1 MELDPTVQHVY
12 ARALLNAAEKT
23 GATDQ
28 IFSEADCVY
37 RIFRKHARL
46 RHFLESPRIRKEEK
60 HQFINRIFGD
70 RVGKL
75 VLHFIHIM
83 LENNRIENLEA
94 TLRRVCVMV
103 EESKGIIPA
112 TVTTAVPLSEEQ
124 RRLMQRTLESRLGLR
139 FDIRFR
145 VDPNILG
152 GVVFKYRDCLIDG
165 SVRFDL
171 QKLYE
176 RLMALNIPARE
187 QIVPA

>member
-1 MELDPTVQHVY
+1 MELDPAVQHVY
-12 ARALLNAAEKT
+12 ARALLSAAEKT

-28 IFSEADCVY
+28 VFSEADCVY
-37 RIFRKHARL
+37 RIFRKQTRL
-46 RHFLESPRIRKEEK
+46 RHFLESPRIRKDEK
-60 HQFINRIFGD
+60 HQLINRVFGD
-70 RVGKL
+70 RIGKL
-75 VLHFIHIM
+75 VLNFIHIM

-94 TLRRVCVMV
+94 TLRLVCVMV

-112 TVTTAVPLSEEQ
+112 TVTTAVPLTDEQ
-124 RRLMQRTLESRLGLR
+124 RRTLQQTLESRLGLR

-152 GVVFKYRDCLIDG
+152 GVVFKYRDSLIDG

-176 RLMALNIPARE
+176 RLMALNVPARE
-187 QIVPA
+187 HSVGA